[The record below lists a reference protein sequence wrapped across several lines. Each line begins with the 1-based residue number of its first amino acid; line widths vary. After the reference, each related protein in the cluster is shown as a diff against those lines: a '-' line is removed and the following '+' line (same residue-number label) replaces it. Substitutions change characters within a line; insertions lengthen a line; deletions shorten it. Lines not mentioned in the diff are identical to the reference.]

1 MLGPY
6 SEKRWLIVSI
16 SIHATIILILLV
28 GNTIY
33 RFVSRPVFISGGIGD
48 GEPISIDV
56 VGMPNVLKKDIAS
69 LNKEAKEE
77 KTKPEMTLPEKTR
90 TSIQKDSL
98 VSKIKEAV
106 QEEQNYLA
114 KIKIIKGLQV
124 QKGVAGGTSM
134 SSTGTGGSGGSADN
148 VQANPYFHTVKQY
161 VRNYWKIPNWM
172 KPDGLNVLVVVKI
185 ADDGSISEASVSQSS
200 GNTDFDALALN
211 AVKNAAPFPTP
222 PVSVR
227 ETLQSGIILS
237 FP

>member
-1 MLGPY
+1 MLGSY
-6 SEKRWLIVSI
+6 SKKRWLVISI
-16 SIHATIILILLV
+16 SIHVTIILFLLV

-48 GEPISIDV
+48 GEPINIDV
-56 VGMPNVLKKDIAS
+56 VGMPNILKKDLAS
-69 LNKEAKEE
+69 LNNEE
-77 KTKPEMTLPEKTR
+77 ERAKPEMTIPEKTK

-98 VSKIKEAV
+98 VSKIKDAV

-114 KIKIIKGLQV
+114 KIKIIKGLQA

-134 SSTGTGGSGGSADN
+134 NSTGSGGGSSEA

-172 KPDGLNVLVVVKI
+172 KTDGLNVLVMMKI
-185 ADDGSISEASVSQSS
+185 ADDGNISEADISQSS
-200 GNTDFDALALN
+200 GNPDFDALALN
-211 AVKNAAPFPTP
+211 AVRNAAPFPTP

-227 ETLQSGIILS
+227 ETVHSGIILS

>member
-1 MLGPY
+1 MPGSY
-6 SEKRWLIVSI
+6 SEKRWLVISI
-16 SIHATIILILLV
+16 SIHVTIILFLLV

-48 GEPISIDV
+48 GEPINIDV
-56 VGMPNVLKKDIAS
+56 VGMPNILKKDLAS
-69 LNKEAKEE
+69 LNNEEE
-77 KTKPEMTLPEKTR
+77 KAKPEMTIPEKTKI
-90 TSIQKDSL
+90 SIKKDSL

-114 KIKIIKGLQV
+114 KIKIIKGLQA
-124 QKGVAGGTSM
+124 QKGVTGGTSM
-134 SSTGTGGSGGSADN
+134 NSTGSGGGSSES

-172 KPDGLNVLVVVKI
+172 KTEGLNVLVMMKI
-185 ADDGSISEASVSQSS
+185 ADDGNISEADISQSS
-200 GNTDFDALALN
+200 GNPDFDALALN
-211 AVKNAAPFPTP
+211 AVRNAAPFPTP

-227 ETLQSGIILS
+227 ETVHSGIILS

>member
-1 MLGPY
+1 MRESY
-6 SEKRWLIVSI
+6 SENRWVIISI
-16 SIHATIILILLV
+16 SIHLTIIFFLLV

-69 LNKEAKEE
+69 VNEQVAEE
-77 KTKPEMTLPEKTR
+77 KTKPEMTMPEKTKI
-90 TSIQKDSL
+90 SAKKDSL

-134 SSTGTGGSGGSADN
+134 SSTGTGGGSSEG
-148 VQANPYFHTVKQY
+148 VQANPYFQTVKQY

-172 KPDGLNVLVVVKI
+172 KTDGLNVLVMMKI
-185 ADDGSISEASVSQSS
+185 ADDGTISEANISQSS
-200 GNTDFDALALN
+200 GNADFDALALN